1 MFSID
6 AAKLAATQKLGK
18 ALLLGKKYSPE
29 VLTVVGGVAIVT
41 SVVLAVRATMK
52 LEPIVSKHEEE
63 LEAARS
69 LKEDIKEY
77 PDDQY
82 KIDVTRIYTKR
93 VVDIVKL
100 YAPPATL
107 LIGGLACMVGAN
119 GILKKRNVA
128 AIAAYKVVESQLM
141 KYRENVIEDLGIEKD
156 NEYRR
161 GLTDQT
167 FEDTETGKKITR
179 KVVNVNKVS
188 PYARFFDEGNIN
200 YNKFNPHGNLAFLRG
215 QQMWANQYLHAHGH
229 LFLNDVYK
237 ALGLEP
243 TAEGQVVG
251 WYMGNGDNYV
261 DFGIYDAE
269 SEAARDFVNGYEK
282 SILLDF
288 NVDGMVYDLL
298 KKQQRDS

>member
-1 MFSID
+1 MFNID
-6 AAKLAATQKLGK
+6 AAKIAATRKLSR
-18 ALLLGKKYSPE
+18 AILLGKKYSPE

-77 PDDQY
+77 PDDQF

-107 LIGGLACMVGAN
+107 LVGGLVCMVGAN
-119 GILKKRNVA
+119 GILRKRNIA
-128 AIAAYKVVESQLM
+128 AVAAYKVVESQLL
-141 KYRENVIEDLGIEKD
+141 KYRENVIEEFGIEKD
-156 NEYRR
+156 EEFRR
-161 GLTDQT
+161 GISDIE

-179 KVVNVNKVS
+179 RGTNVSKIS

-200 YNKFNPHGNLAFLRG
+200 YNKYNPHGNLAFLRG

-229 LFLNDVYK
+229 LMLNDVYK
-237 ALGLEP
+237 ALGMEP
-243 TAEGQVVG
+243 TSDGQLVG
-251 WYMGNGDNYV
+251 WVVGNGDSYV

-269 SEAARDFVNGYEK
+269 SEAARDFVNGFEK

-288 NVDGMVYDLL
+288 NVDGMVYDLIG
-298 KKQQRDS
+298 KR

>member
-1 MFSID
+1 MFTID
-6 AAKLAATQKLGK
+6 AAKIAATRKISR

-29 VLTVVGGVAIVT
+29 VLTVVGGVAIVA
-41 SVVLAVRATMK
+41 SVVFAVRATLK
-52 LEPIVSKHEEE
+52 LEPIVAKAEEE

-93 VVDIVKL
+93 TVEIVKL
-100 YAPPATL
+100 YLPPFTL
-107 LIGGLACMVGAN
+107 LATGLFCMVGAN
-119 GILKKRNVA
+119 GILRKRNIAGV
-128 AIAAYKVVESQLM
+128 AAYKVLESQLT
-141 KYRENVIEDLGIEKD
+141 KYREGVIERHGVDEDYEI
-156 NEYRR
+156 RR
-161 GLTDQT
+161 GLTEKT
-167 FEDTETGKKITR
+167 FEDTETGKQITR
-179 KVVNVNKVS
+179 KGTDVS
-188 PYARFFDEGNIN
+188 KISMYARFFDEGNLN

-215 QQMWANQYLHAHGH
+215 QQLWANQYLHAHGH

-237 ALGLEP
+237 ALGMEP
-243 TAEGQVVG
+243 SSEGQLVG
-251 WYMGNGDNYV
+251 WYMGNGDSYV

-298 KKQQRDS
+298 KKK